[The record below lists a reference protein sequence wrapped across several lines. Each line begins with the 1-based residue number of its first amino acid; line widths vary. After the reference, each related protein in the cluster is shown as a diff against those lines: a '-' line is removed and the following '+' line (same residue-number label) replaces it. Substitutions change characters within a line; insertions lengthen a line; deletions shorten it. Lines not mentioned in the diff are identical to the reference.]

1 MSEFK
6 QGELIVFKTHPY
18 INKLTNIKITGY
30 SDYSSPV
37 LVVKE
42 IKEKSFDKETGIDI
56 GQQLNCIYYNSKEGK
71 FTDKWINSNLV
82 NKIFFSI
89 IDQKFLFEFNFKSQL
104 EEKKKELTSKNYE
117 NLIKQSYINRK
128 VVLKSVDIE
137 LNKVKVNRTKENG
150 ELMETNH
157 LEFLPPVMTI
167 IGFKFSDEKNKFSE
181 KSGLPLID
189 LKCKWY
195 NSNSKSFSELYLP
208 SETLYEV
215 KNTQDLF
222 PEKDLLSDIVESVE
236 KNSFFNL
243 PILTSTNSFILDGST
258 TKISRTLG
266 HSKAILFKHYF
277 YQMNYFDYI
286 TQKKSSITVNDN
298 FRIKTETDIF
308 GRKFPDYNSQGFK
321 LKIFDCKFIPSN
333 YYYIRY
339 KDTYNNITR
348 RIIKIIDLF
357 IYIKDFKEF
366 KDLYKNLNSWITGEN
381 HEFVNYNYSDN
392 GSIFIHLS
400 GETIPDNTLPKTIFE
415 DQNVEIILKTNC
427 LLREGKIRN
436 FKINSILEIQEI
448 INGQEIFEDQPA

>member
-18 INKLTNIKITGY
+18 INKLTNIKITAY

-37 LVVKE
+37 LVIKE
-42 IKEKSFDKETGIDI
+42 IKQKSFDKETGIDI

-104 EEKKKELTSKNYE
+104 EDINKELSSKNYE

-137 LNKVKVNRTKENG
+137 LNKVKVNRTKDNG
-150 ELMETNH
+150 ELIETSH
-157 LEFLPPVMTI
+157 LEFLPPIMTI

-189 LKCKWY
+189 LKCQWY

-243 PILTSTNSFILDGST
+243 PILPSINSFTLEGSS
-258 TKISRTLG
+258 TKISKTLG
-266 HSKAILFKHYF
+266 RSQDILFKHYF
-277 YQMNYFDYI
+277 YQMNYFDYL
-286 TQKKSSITVNDN
+286 TQKKSAVTINDI
-298 FRIKTETDIF
+298 FTIKTETGVF
-308 GRKFPDYNSQGFK
+308 GNKFPDYNSRSFK
-321 LKIFDCKFIPSN
+321 LKTFDCKFVPN
-333 YYYIRY
+333 GYYYIRY
-339 KDTYNNITR
+339 KDTYNNITT
-348 RIIKIIDLF
+348 RIIKIIELF
-357 IYIKDFKEF
+357 IYIKDFKKF
-366 KDLYKNLNSWITGEN
+366 KDLYKNLNSWIPDGDQY
-381 HEFVNYNYSDN
+381 FVNYNYNDN
-392 GSIFIHLS
+392 GSIFIHLE
-400 GETIPDNTLPKTIFE
+400 GEIIPDNTLPKTIFE
-415 DQNVEIILKTNC
+415 DQNIEIILKTNC
-427 LLREGKIRN
+427 LLRSGKIRN

-448 INGQEIFEDQPA
+448 INGQEIFED

>member
-18 INKLTNIKITGY
+18 VNKLTNIKITAY

-42 IKEKSFDKETGIDI
+42 IKEKSFDKETGIDA
-56 GQQLNCIYYNSKEGK
+56 GQQLHCIYYNSREGK
-71 FTDKWINSNLV
+71 FSDKWINSNLV
-82 NKIFFSI
+82 NKVFFSI
-89 IDQKFLFEFNFKSQL
+89 IDQKFLFEINFKEEL
-104 EEKKKELTSKNYE
+104 EKKSYELTSKNYE
-117 NLIKQSYINRK
+117 NLIKKFYINKK

-150 ELMETNH
+150 DLMETNH
-157 LEFLPPVMTI
+157 LEFLPPIMTI

-181 KSGLPLID
+181 KSGLPLIE

-195 NSNSKSFSELYLP
+195 NSNSKSFSELFLP

-222 PEKDLLSDIVESVE
+222 PDKDLLSDVVESID
-236 KNSFFNL
+236 KNSLFNL
-243 PILTSTNSFILDGST
+243 PILSSNVFILEGST
-258 TKISRTLG
+258 IKILKTLG

-286 TQKKSSITVNDN
+286 TQNKSAITINDN
-298 FRIKTETDIF
+298 FTVKTETEIF
-308 GRKFPDYNSQGFK
+308 GKKFPDYNSRGYK
-321 LKIFDCKFIPSN
+321 LKTVDCKFSPDN

-339 KDTYNNITR
+339 KDSYHNITT
-348 RIIKIIDLF
+348 RIVKIIDLF
-357 IYIKDFKEF
+357 IYIKDFKKF
-366 KDLYKNLNSWITGEN
+366 KDIYKNLNSWITDGDQQ
-381 HEFVNYNYSDN
+381 FVNYNYNDN
-392 GSIFIHLS
+392 GSIFIHLV
-400 GETIPDNTLPKTIFE
+400 GEIIPDNTLPKTIFE

-436 FKINSILEIQEI
+436 FKINSIHEIQEI
-448 INGQEIFEDQPA
+448 INGQGIFEN

>member
-18 INKLTNIKITGY
+18 INKLTNIRITAY
-30 SDYSSPV
+30 SDYSSPI

-71 FTDKWINSNLV
+71 FIDKWINSNLV
-82 NKIFFSI
+82 NRIFFSV
-89 IDQKFLFEFNFKSQL
+89 IDQKFLFEINFKQQL
-104 EEKKKELTSKNYE
+104 EEINKEFSSKNYE
-117 NLIKQSYINRK
+117 NLIKQFYINKK
-128 VVLKSVDIE
+128 VVLKSVDVE

-157 LEFLPPVMTI
+157 LEFLPPIMTI

-181 KSGLPLID
+181 KSGLPVIE

-195 NSNSKSFSELYLP
+195 NSNSKSFSELFIP

-222 PEKDLLSDIVESVE
+222 PDKDLLSDVAESVE

-243 PILTSTNSFILDGST
+243 PISPSINSFTLEGST
-258 TKISRTLG
+258 TKISKTLG
-266 HSKAILFKHYF
+266 LSKAILLKHYF
-277 YQMNYFDYI
+277 YQMNYFDYVA
-286 TQKKSSITVNDN
+286 QKKSAITISDDFSV
-298 FRIKTETDIF
+298 KTEIEIF
-308 GRKFPDYNSQGFK
+308 GKKFPDYNSLGYK
-321 LKIFDCKFIPSN
+321 LKTFDCKFTPNS

-339 KDTYNNITR
+339 KDSYQNITT

-366 KDLYKNLNSWITGEN
+366 KDLYKLKSWTPDGDQQ
-381 HEFVNYNYSDN
+381 FVNYNYSAN
-392 GSIFIHLS
+392 GIFIHLP
-400 GETIPDNTLPKTIFE
+400 GEVIPDNTLPKTIFE
-415 DQNVEIILKTNC
+415 DQNVEIVLKTNC
-427 LLREGKIRN
+427 LLRNGKIRN
-436 FKINSILEIQEI
+436 FKINSMLEIQEI
-448 INGQEIFEDQPA
+448 INGQEIFED